1 LTEEMMSLDVEE
13 ETEVEEDINLMDTK
27 VEKKVDM

>member
-1 LTEEMMSLDVEE
+1 MMSLDVEE